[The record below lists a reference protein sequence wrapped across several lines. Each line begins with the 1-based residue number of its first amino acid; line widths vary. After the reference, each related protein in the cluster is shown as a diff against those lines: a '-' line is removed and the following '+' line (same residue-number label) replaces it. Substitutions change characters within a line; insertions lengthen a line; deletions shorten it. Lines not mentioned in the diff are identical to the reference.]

1 MVTLAL
7 DATAQN
13 AGKIANATL
22 ASQDSQTGFTFF
34 IGGVP
39 NGTTLPLRLYTY
51 INKGSCQQPGP
62 VAFAMNDRIETEPMA
77 NARAWTFSRSAPM
90 KMSGLLSGGYSIV
103 VKTTPADGNLD
114 IFCGNIQASAV
125 VTELRLFQSWL

>member
-1 MVTLAL
+1 M
-7 DATAQN
+7 
-13 AGKIANATL
+13 
-22 ASQDSQTGFTFF
+22 
-34 IGGVP
+34 
-39 NGTTLPLRLYTY
+39 RLYTY